1 MNLIAYLEL
10 TNKRGEEATELAIKL
25 KMRGMGATVVQL
37 AKEKKGVLV
46 TFDEEM
52 AEVARAAVKVL
63 THRDFK
69 M

>member
-1 MNLIAYLEL
+1 MHAV
-10 TNKRGEEATELAIKL
+10 
-25 KMRGMGATVVQL
+25 VVQV
-37 AKEKKGVLV
+37 AKKKGEVLI

-52 AEVARAAVKVL
+52 AEVARVAVKVL